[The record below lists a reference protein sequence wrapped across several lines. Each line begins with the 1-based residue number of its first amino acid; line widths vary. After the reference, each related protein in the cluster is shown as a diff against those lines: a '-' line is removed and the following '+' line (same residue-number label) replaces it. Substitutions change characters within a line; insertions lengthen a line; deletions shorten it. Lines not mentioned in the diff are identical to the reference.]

1 MLVDHLLKTKKESKK
16 LKKQEI
22 QDIFTEI
29 NLEKACF
36 QHDMTYR
43 DFKDLAKRATAD
55 KFQEIKRLILSKR
68 ISFNGL

>member
-55 KFQEIKRLILSKR
+55 KF
-68 ISFNGL
+68 